1 MGWSPMNFTELT
13 ALACDIDIL
22 TLVMVN
28 LERSHLK
35 GHALTQNKK
44 FNSKRFNINLSDMLI
59 KLSLRQFHGLE
70 VIGKLS
76 TKKS

>member
-35 GHALTQNKK
+35 GHALSPIPYQYPQTPYTHLDANGIKVHGYIDP
-44 FNSKRFNINLSDMLI
+44 SK
-59 KLSLRQFHGLE
+59 H
-70 VIGKLS
+70 
-76 TKKS
+76 TH